1 MCLTS
6 FMDNQLIK
14 MTIFKTAVEMYTIN
28 SAYAMRQEK
37 VTGSLVVGKEADL
50 IVVDRDIFGI
60 AEDDLDKA
68 VVLQTVL
75 QGEEVW
81 RHKNFKH

>member
-1 MCLTS
+1 
-6 FMDNQLIK
+6 MDNQLIK

-37 VTGSLVVGKEADL
+37 VTGSLVVGKEANL

>member
-1 MCLTS
+1 
-6 FMDNQLIK
+6 
-14 MTIFKTAVEMYTIN
+14 MYTIN

-50 IVVDRDIFGI
+50 IVVDRDIF
-60 AEDDLDKA
+60 AVAQDELDKA

-81 RHKNFKH
+81 RHKNFKS

>member
-1 MCLTS
+1 
-6 FMDNQLIK
+6 
-14 MTIFKTAVEMYTIN
+14 MYTIN

-37 VTGSLVVGKEADL
+37 VTGSLVVGKEANL

>member
-1 MCLTS
+1 
-6 FMDNQLIK
+6 
-14 MTIFKTAVEMYTIN
+14 MYTIN

-81 RHKNFKH
+81 RHKNFKQ

>member
-1 MCLTS
+1 
-6 FMDNQLIK
+6 MDNQLIK
-14 MTIFKTAVEMYTIN
+14 MTILKTAVEMYTIN

>member
-1 MCLTS
+1 
-6 FMDNQLIK
+6 MDNQLIK

>member
-1 MCLTS
+1 
-6 FMDNQLIK
+6 
-14 MTIFKTAVEMYTIN
+14 MYTIN

-50 IVVDRDIFGI
+50 IVVDRDIFAV

-81 RHKNFKH
+81 RHKNFEP

>member
-1 MCLTS
+1 
-6 FMDNQLIK
+6 
-14 MTIFKTAVEMYTIN
+14 MYTIN

-37 VTGSLVVGKEADL
+37 VTGSLVIGKEADL
-50 IVVDRDIFGI
+50 IVVDRDIFDV

-68 VVLQTVL
+68 VVLQTLL

-81 RHKNFKH
+81 RHKDFKIL